1 MLPDSVAH
9 LFLALFL
16 GSLGIFVLIP
26 AGIGYWRLAHGSLS
40 PARQGL
46 VRLEDIPATAL
57 ALVLINI
64 FCYILGSG
72 SAHPI
77 PPDTLRILLAALD
90 LLFGLFLLDIVIVSL
105 LTRQTKQRV
114 TSAEATSS
122 QVPTN
127 EALNRS
133 ETSSIVRSEETI
145 PSSVDGVS
153 AGDN

>member
-1 MLPDSVAH
+1 MPTLPDSVAH

-40 PARQGL
+40 PARQSL
-46 VRLEDIPATAL
+46 VRLEDIPATLL
-57 ALVLINI
+57 ALILINA
-64 FCYILGSG
+64 FCYVFGRG

-105 LTRQTKQRV
+105 LTRRTRHETTVAETASPQLSTNE
-114 TSAEATSS
+114 TSDMSDTSSTASAEKTATSS
-122 QVPTN
+122 
-127 EALNRS
+127 
-133 ETSSIVRSEETI
+133 TI
-145 PSSVDGVS
+145 EPLL
-153 AGDN
+153 